1 MIIANPNLDFKYS
14 HKVNLRNFLIATK
27 ELTEALGGVTL
38 SNPEVILWLHE
49 YLSEN
54 LAKLYGGVEHENN

>member
-1 MIIANPNLDFKYS
+1 
-14 HKVNLRNFLIATK
+14 VNASNFSIATK
-27 ELTEALGGVTL
+27 EITEALGGISL